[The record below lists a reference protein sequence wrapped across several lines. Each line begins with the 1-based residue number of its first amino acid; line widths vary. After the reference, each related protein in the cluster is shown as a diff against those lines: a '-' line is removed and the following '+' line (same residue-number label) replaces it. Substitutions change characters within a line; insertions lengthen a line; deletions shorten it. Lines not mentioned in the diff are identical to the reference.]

1 MLICPQCEFSNP
13 VSNKFCYRC
22 GISLIEKKCHECGS
36 VVPFDTVK
44 CHNCNAVTGTVR
56 WAIVCSGGGPGACPR
71 GARRDCASP
80 HDPSNSNHLTNI
92 PPESDFSGTVE
103 NPSVTG
109 DKEPVRYPTTRPA
122 EDDDYL
128 DPQHRY
134 QLISPLRITDESATE
149 SEAMVLDRQ
158 PLQISLLSALEILSG
173 EEDSRP
179 LDVGIPKMAQIY
191 WQLQSHLYE
200 GILPKIYD
208 AWISDSQEVVLL
220 EDRSDWQL
228 LADWWGDRPLP
239 LDQILFVLDS
249 LVELWEILASFACRQ
264 SLLLISNL
272 VLDEYL
278 VLGLKRIYWEPVNS
292 QITLPN
298 LGKLWERL
306 FEQSQET
313 QDGALLIL
321 TEQLTS
327 GKIDTT
333 EQLRSRLRAIA
344 LRREPEIERPFSNT
358 GVESDSDINIQP
370 PIIPSA
376 PTRLQTSG
384 QPQTTSQ
391 AMDDISTMVPMQ
403 LFSLEDA
410 GLTDTGR
417 QRDRNEDAFC
427 IYTQIERFETKMGRA
442 IHATGLY
449 ILCDGMGGHAGSE
462 VASALAVDI
471 LRNYF
476 QTHWIQTPDLHAQ
489 LPPVD
494 RLREAV
500 LEANQAIYDLNQQHG
515 RNGTGRMGTT
525 LVLVLIQDTNVA
537 IIHVGDSRLYKFT
550 RKQGLTQVTRDHD
563 VAQREIQRGVAPEIA
578 YSRSDAYQLTQA
590 LGPRNSD
597 FIKPDI
603 QFLDINED
611 LLLILSSDGLTDN
624 DLVEQYANTHLEP
637 LISSRASL
645 ERGVNELID
654 LANEYNG
661 HDNITTVLIR
671 AKVRP
676 NLCSFREQQSC

>member
-13 VSNKFCYRC
+13 ESNKFCSRC
-22 GISLIEKKCHECGS
+22 GTSLIEKKCHECGT
-36 VVPFDTVK
+36 VVPFDTVN

-56 WAIVCSGGGPGACPR
+56 WAIVAAQLVPGEREEQKREDTA
-71 GARRDCASP
+71 
-80 HDPSNSNHLTNI
+80 PSNSNHLTNI
-92 PPESDFSGTVE
+92 SPESDFSGTVE

-109 DKEPVRYPTTRPA
+109 DEDPAPTTRPA
-122 EDDDYL
+122 EEDDDYL

-134 QLISPLRITDESATE
+134 QLISPLRVTDESATE

-158 PLQISLLSALEILSG
+158 PLQISLLSALERQSS
-173 EEDSRP
+173 EEDSIP
-179 LDVGIPKMAQIY
+179 LDAGIPKMAQIY

-200 GILPKIYD
+200 GVLPKIYD

-228 LADWWGDRPLP
+228 LADWWGDEPLP
-239 LDQILFVLDS
+239 LDRMLFVLDS
-249 LVELWEILASFACRQ
+249 LVELWEILDAFASRQ
-264 SLLLISNL
+264 SLLVLSNL
-272 VLDEYL
+272 VLDDDL
-278 VLGLKRIYWEPVNS
+278 VLGFKRIYWEPENS
-292 QITLPN
+292 QITLPD
-298 LGKLWERL
+298 LGKLWEKL

-313 QDGALLIL
+313 QDGTLPIL
-321 TEQLTS
+321 TEQLAS

-344 LRREPEIERPFSNT
+344 SDDEMDEDPPFSNT
-358 GVESDSDINIQP
+358 GWDSDSDLDTQP
-370 PIIPSA
+370 PRMPSA
-376 PTRLQTSG
+376 PTRLQTNP

-391 AMDDISTMVPMQ
+391 AMDDMPTVVLPMQ

-417 QRDRNEDAFC
+417 QRERNEDAFC
-427 IYTQIERFETKMGRA
+427 IHTQIERFETKMGRT
-442 IHATGLY
+442 IHAMGLY
-449 ILCDGMGGHAGSE
+449 ILCDGMGGHAGGE
-462 VASALAVDI
+462 VASALAVDT

-476 QTHWIQTPDLHAQ
+476 QAHWIQPPEMQAQ
-489 LPPVD
+489 LPTVD
-494 RLREAV
+494 LLREAV
-500 LEANQAIYDLNQQHG
+500 LEANQAIYDLNQQQG
-515 RNGTGRMGTT
+515 RTGSGRMGTT

-537 IIHVGDSRLYKFT
+537 VSHVGDSRLYKFT
-550 RKQGLTQVTRDHD
+550 RKQGLSQVTRDHD

-578 YSRSDAYQLTQA
+578 YSRPDAYQLTQA

-637 LISSRASL
+637 LIGSRASL
-645 ERGVNELID
+645 ERGVNDLID

-676 NLCSFREQQSC
+676 NLGSFRE